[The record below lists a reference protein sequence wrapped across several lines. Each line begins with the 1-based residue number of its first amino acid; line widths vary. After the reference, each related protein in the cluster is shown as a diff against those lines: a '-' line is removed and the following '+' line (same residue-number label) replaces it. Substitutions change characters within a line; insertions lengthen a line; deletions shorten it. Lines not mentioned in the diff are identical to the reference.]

1 MLNKVVL
8 IGRLTKDPEL
18 RHTPN
23 GNATCSFTLA
33 CDRQFK
39 NAQGEKETDFLNV
52 SVPLFKKELAELC
65 ANYLS
70 KGKMAAVD
78 GSIRVRTY
86 EKDGQKHWITEVEAI
101 DVRFLSP
108 RDDSAGAPTRSP
120 QPRTQAQTTPP
131 YSPPP
136 YGAPPQQNYQQPPYQ
151 QPPGAP
157 SYPGQFAPPGYT
169 PQQQSQGYG
178 QPPQGQWQAPPQG
191 QQPPPPGYGT
201 PAHPNMPNPN
211 FPPQQQ
217 SQQQQPPWLGQP
229 QQNAHGASQTN
240 LSQIGRE
247 VSLDDDIPF

>member
-18 RHTPN
+18 RYTTN

-39 NAQGEKETDFLNV
+39 NAQGKKETDFLTVNV
-52 SVPLFKKELAELC
+52 PPFKKELSELC

-86 EKDGQKHWITEVEAI
+86 EKDNQKHWVTEVEAI

-108 RDDSAGAPTRSP
+108 KDENSGAPAQNS
-120 QPRTQAQTTPP
+120 QAQAQAQARTAPP

-169 PQQQSQGYG
+169 PQQQQSYS
-178 QPPQGQWQAPPQG
+178 QPPQGQWQAPPAG
-191 QQPPPPGYGT
+191 QQPPPPGYG
-201 PAHPNMPNPN
+201 HPNMPNPN

-217 SQQQQPPWLGQP
+217 QWLGGNPP
-229 QQNAHGASQTN
+229 QNPPGAGQVN

-247 VSLDDDIPF
+247 VSLDDDNIPF